1 LAWTAYKYGNKSLAA
16 KLLFKSSFETRSLK
30 DFLKGIFVVL
40 GLYGKYMMKKYGE
53 KRLEE
58 FSLIQI

>member
-1 LAWTAYKYGNKSLAA
+1 
-16 KLLFKSSFETRSLK
+16 LK

-53 KRLEE
+53 KKLED
-58 FSLIQI
+58 FSFM

>member
-16 KLLFKSSFETRSLK
+16 SLLFKSSFETRSLK